1 MSTPDETTVW
11 IGLDIGK
18 TEHFADVLDEAGSPL
33 FARAVANDEA
43 AIEALIARAESFG
56 SPALVVDQPGSLAR
70 LVLAVAARRGVPVAY
85 VPGLVMRRA
94 ADLYPGESKT
104 DRRDAF
110 VLADTGR
117 TRRHQVHW
125 LDAGND
131 ELLEQLRVLNGYD
144 TDLAA
149 DATRHSNRLR
159 DALTSVSPAL
169 ERVLG
174 PKLHNAGARDLLARY
189 PTSSAEALATAGRG
203 RIARTLRKRSPRLAK
218 ALTEAVTEA
227 LDAQTVVVPGSVAM
241 GRVIAEVATELDR
254 TQQRRER
261 LGAEI
266 GELFEAHPFGL
277 ILGSLPGVGPRTGA
291 RMLAEIGDISRF
303 ANGSRLA
310 SYAGL
315 APVTRQSGSSIR
327 GQTRSR
333 RGNHRLK
340 NAMYLS
346 AFASLRDPV
355 SRAFYDRKRAEGKR
369 HNAAVICLA
378 RRRCDVILAMLRS
391 RTPYQAKVPHDQP
404 VAA

>member
-1 MSTPDETTVW
+1 MPPTS
-11 IGLDIGK
+11 
-18 TEHFADVLDEAGSPL
+18 
-33 FARAVANDEA
+33 
-43 AIEALIARAESFG
+43 
-56 SPALVVDQPGSLAR
+56 
-70 LVLAVAARRGVPVAY
+70 
-85 VPGLVMRRA
+85 
-94 ADLYPGESKT
+94 PGESKT

-131 ELLEQLRVLNGYD
+131 ELLVQLRVLNGYD

-149 DATRHSNRLR
+149 DATRLTPAAR
-159 DALTSVSPAL
+159 ALTGQ
-169 ERVLG
+169 RVLG

-189 PTSSAEALATAGRG
+189 PTPQALATAGRG
-203 RIARTLRKRSPRLAK
+203 RIARTRKRSPRLAA
-218 ALTEAVTEA
+218 ALTEAVTGA

-241 GRVIAEVATELDR
+241 RVIEVATELDV
-254 TQQRRER
+254 
-261 LGAEI
+261 GAEI